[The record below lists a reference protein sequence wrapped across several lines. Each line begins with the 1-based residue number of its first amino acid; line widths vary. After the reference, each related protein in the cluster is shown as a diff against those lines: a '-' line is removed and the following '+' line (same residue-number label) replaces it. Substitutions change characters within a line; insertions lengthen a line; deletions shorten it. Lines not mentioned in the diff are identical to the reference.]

1 MIDSDP
7 RFYKREHDIM
17 EGLTEEQHSLLF
29 DLVFRPEQHKYG
41 GGRHPF
47 FAFGSKDNQ
56 SFEAFPSAT
65 DHGHSIIDELIE
77 KNNLMNVLKDPEAM
91 SYMFFGTPD
100 SLFPYS
106 GEPRDAV
113 FSPQTH
119 SFESYDE
126 GNPMNINP
134 NIHPILQKAGGPF
147 SPNRPL
153 DRKTINLFMNALKNI
168 RRR

>member
-17 EGLTEEQHSLLF
+17 EGLTEEQHNLLF

-56 SFEAFPSAT
+56 SFEAFPSGT

-77 KNNLMNVLKDPEAM
+77 KNNLMNVLKDPEVLA
-91 SYMFFGTPD
+91 YIYGGTQD

-106 GEPRDAV
+106 GEPRDAM

-126 GNPMNINP
+126 RNPMNLSKLDILRASYGSEADKE
-134 NIHPILQKAGGPF
+134 IGALQKLLNNMSF
-147 SPNRPL
+147 PL
-153 DRKTINLFMNALKNI
+153 NQAKEGR
-168 RRR
+168 